1 MTALELHD
9 RLARVR
15 PDVRVVGVE
24 IDPARVAAA
33 RPLERPGLDFR
44 LGGFEVPLEG
54 GVRPAIVRAFNVLRQ
69 YDEAD
74 VAGAWAQVQD
84 RLADHGLLVDGTC
97 DELGRRSAWVAVG
110 RAGPLSLTLSWR
122 LRGLEAPSDIAERLP
137 KSLIHRNVEG
147 EPVHAYL
154 TALDRAWA
162 RAAHHGAFGV
172 RQRFL
177 ATAGAL
183 REEGWP
189 LLDGP
194 ARWRLGEVSVD
205 WAPSHRE
212 ADPVRSQPSA
222 VSRQPSAGV
231 VVLEAH
237 DVGLVELPKA
247 ISSTRPASPLL
258 LAMRWRVLLG
268 THTASPGAAL
278 QVRSPTVTSIGTSRT
293 CQSSPRWSWVCSESR
308 WPGSTVMTLTVT
320 CALETNCWNC
330 PHGRS
335 WTKISSRGSDRS
347 GTLFSWSV
355 RALGAPAGLTTGRR
369 ARWPSRGR

>member
-1 MTALELHD
+1 VGTITRGTTNPNRLRRVDRWLAGPQAWRLRRPTGMPVVVDLGYGASPVTALELHD

-33 RPLERPGLDFR
+33 RPLERPGLAFR

-54 GVRPAIVRAFNVLRQ
+54 GGRPAIVRAFNVLRQ
-69 YDEAD
+69 YDEAE

-84 RLADHGLLVDGTC
+84 RLADDGLLVDGTC

-162 RAAHHGAFGV
+162 RAAHHGAFGA

-177 ATAGAL
+177 ATAGTL

-194 ARWRLGEVSVD
+194 SRWRLGEVSVD
-205 WAPSHRE
+205 WA
-212 ADPVRSQPSA
+212 A
-222 VSRQPSAGV
+222 V
-231 VVLEAH
+231 
-237 DVGLVELPKA
+237 
-247 ISSTRPASPLL
+247 
-258 LAMRWRVLLG
+258 
-268 THTASPGAAL
+268 
-278 QVRSPTVTSIGTSRT
+278 
-293 CQSSPRWSWVCSESR
+293 
-308 WPGSTVMTLTVT
+308 
-320 CALETNCWNC
+320 
-330 PHGRS
+330 
-335 WTKISSRGSDRS
+335 
-347 GTLFSWSV
+347 
-355 RALGAPAGLTTGRR
+355 APAG
-369 ARWPSRGR
+369 